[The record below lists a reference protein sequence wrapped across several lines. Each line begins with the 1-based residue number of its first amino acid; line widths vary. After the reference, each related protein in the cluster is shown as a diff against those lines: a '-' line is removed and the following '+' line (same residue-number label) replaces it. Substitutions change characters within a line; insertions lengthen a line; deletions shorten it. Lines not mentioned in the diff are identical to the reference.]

1 MSDSLIREEVANYIS
16 EEVSVVFE
24 VISVANSDVQIEI
37 CRHVTVVF
45 EEIVAEQLLHKNEVR
60 VIGRAAVSKLS
71 WYALMEL

>member
-1 MSDSLIREEVANYIS
+1 MSDSLIRKEMAYYIS

-45 EEIVAEQLLHKNEVR
+45 EKVMTEKLLHKNEVW
-60 VIGRAAVSKLS
+60 VVGGAAIS
-71 WYALMEL
+71 

>member
-1 MSDSLIREEVANYIS
+1 MAYYIS

-45 EEIVAEQLLHKNEVR
+45 EKVMTEKLLHKNEVW
-60 VIGRAAVSKLS
+60 VVGGAAIS
-71 WYALMEL
+71 

>member
-1 MSDSLIREEVANYIS
+1 MAYYIS

-37 CRHVTVVF
+37 RRHMTVIF
-45 EEIVAEQLLHKNEVR
+45 EEIVTEQLLHKNEVR
-60 VIGRAAVSKLS
+60 VIGGAAVSKLS